1 MSRHE
6 GVSCDSCLKGNFRG
20 KRYKCLICYDYD
32 LCATCYEAGATTT
45 RHTAEHPM
53 QCILTRSDFDL
64 YYGGESLSVE
74 QPQSFTCPF
83 CGKMGFTEGTLQ
95 EHVTSEHSDTSF
107 EVVCPV
113 CAALPG
119 GDPNLVTDDFAA
131 HLTLEHRSPRDL
143 ISFVDEP
150 SGSRHVRRI
159 PHPGRGVGGTR
170 ARRANMH
177 FSSSGG
183 LASLSPSNRES
194 MDPIAELLSQLSGVR
209 RSATAS
215 QSSTS
220 TQLQQLQ
227 MQLQLERQQLS
238 TDHLNGQAQV
248 ARQQLER
255 LPRRQTQTSN
265 AQGPLSSAAAAAQP
279 ASALDSLAG
288 GSSSQFLLARCTE
301 PSLSEND
308 LQELEVERADRSL
321 FVQELLLNTLAGN
334 LSLDV
339 ETEIL
344 ESQCYRA
351 GSQDTN
357 NSPRAS
363 PSSTKDVDSSTTVA
377 GSGGGVLGES
387 GSVQTAGSDDTSL
400 NQSNGQNQVN
410 VNTTAKKNSANGG
423 TKQGHVKV
431 AAAAVGSREGHAL
444 PCPQSLVGGIA
455 SPTSASGGGVGGGG
469 GGGGGGAGGNRGP
482 SNAVPRVVGRG
493 TGTIREVDRPAQGS
507 GPGRAPPRA
516 SAGRENTSPS
526 STRRK
531 LLRSVDGR
539 NQSNEPPPPH

>member
-45 RHTAEHPM
+45 RHATEHPM
-53 QCILTRSDFDL
+53 QCILTRSDFDM
-64 YYGGESLSVE
+64 YYGGEALSIE

-83 CGKMGFTEGTLQ
+83 CGKMGFTEATLQ
-95 EHVTSEHSDTSF
+95 EHVTSEHTDTTF

-170 ARRANMH
+170 ARRTNMH

-183 LASLSPSNRES
+183 LSSLSPSNRES

-215 QSSTS
+215 QSST
-220 TQLQQLQ
+220 TTPFQQLQ

-248 ARQQLER
+248 ARQQLDR
-255 LPRRQTQTSN
+255 LPRRQTQSSN
-265 AQGPLSSAAAAAQP
+265 VQGASSSMNAATQQS
-279 ASALDSLAG
+279 ASLDPSTG
-288 GSSSQFLLARCTE
+288 VNYSQFLLARCTD
-301 PSLSEND
+301 SALSEVD
-308 LQELEVERADRSL
+308 LQALEMERADRSL

-334 LSLDV
+334 LTLDGDV
-339 ETEIL
+339 EIL
-344 ESQCYRA
+344 ESQTVRS

-363 PSSTKDVDSSTTVA
+363 PPSTKDM
-377 GSGGGVLGES
+377 
-387 GSVQTAGSDDTSL
+387 
-400 NQSNGQNQVN
+400 N
-410 VNTTAKKNSANGG
+410 
-423 TKQGHVKV
+423 
-431 AAAAVGSREGHAL
+431 
-444 PCPQSLVGGIA
+444 
-455 SPTSASGGGVGGGG
+455 PTNEDGGGG
-469 GGGGGGAGGNRGP
+469 GGGPAGSNSHVEEDSMSATNSGSNSLQPQDQNHVNINMTAKKIPGP
-482 SNAVPRVVGRG
+482 SSSNSTRSVRVGPVSPRDSHPLPGPVALNSGGRG
-493 TGTIREVDRPAQGS
+493 ATNVSRIGRGIGTIREVPHPQGS
-507 GPGRAPPRA
+507 TPGRAPSRA
-516 SAGRENTSPS
+516 TAGRDSAASPS

-531 LLRSVDGR
+531 LQRPIDGR